1 MSIIFSCD
9 PYRQEHVQRRRQM
22 SSVVRAVEI
31 MYCVS
36 QFCKLG
42 ILNSEGSK
50 LFIEIGREQ
59 PGGLLSMGLHR
70 VGHD

>member
-1 MSIIFSCD
+1 MSNIFSYD

-22 SSVVRAVEI
+22 SNVVRAVEI
-31 MYCVS
+31 VYCVS

-50 LFIEIGREQ
+50 LFVEIGREQ
-59 PGGLLSMGLHR
+59 AGSGWAVSTA
-70 VGHD
+70 